1 MKNILYFIIS
11 IFLFTACKTDKN
23 AIEFKKVNNIDLG
36 NLSKENA
43 TMNATVVFINNS
55 DKEFKL
61 KDIVIDFIVDGKDIG
76 TIVTKSNKLIKA
88 NDEFSVP
95 IKYTYNTSSFVA
107 KDHEPL
113 GKYEL
118 KLTGDLTVLDGNNEE
133 ITISIN
139 HTSTYEYQ
147 TKKEIRVEKRETKK
161 EERQKR
167 REERKEKRNN

>member
-1 MKNILYFIIS
+1 MHIFEKTTQMKNTIFIILS

-23 AIEFKKVNNIDLG
+23 AIEFKKVTNIDLG

-43 TMNATVVFINNS
+43 TMNATVVFMNNS
-55 DKEFKL
+55 DQEFKL
-61 KDIVIDFIVDGKDIG
+61 KDIVIDLIVDGKDIG

-95 IKYTYNTSSFVA
+95 IKYTYNTNSFVA
-107 KDHEPL
+107 RDHEPL

-139 HTSTYEYQ
+139 HSSSYEYH
-147 TKKEIRVEKRETKK
+147 TKKEIREY
-161 EERQKR
+161 
-167 REERKEKRNN
+167 